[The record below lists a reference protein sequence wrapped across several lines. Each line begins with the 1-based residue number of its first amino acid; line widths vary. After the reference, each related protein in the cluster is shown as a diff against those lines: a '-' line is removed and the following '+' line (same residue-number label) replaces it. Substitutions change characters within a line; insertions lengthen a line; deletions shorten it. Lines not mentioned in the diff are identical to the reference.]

1 MPALGQRFWMPYPS
15 SFHSV
20 LSMRSWSWTKNT
32 SSGSYRFRTD
42 EYFYRGHFP
51 ETPVTPGVV
60 LVETMAQSGVVAMGI
75 YLTLLEKKI
84 SLEEVRKVVTLFT
97 MIEMVE
103 FTGKVLPG
111 ERVIVHGE
119 KVYFRRGSLKARTT
133 MERENGEVVC
143 SGILAGMEG
152 IR

>member
-1 MPALGQRFWMPYPS
+1 MELDEK
-15 SFHSV
+15 HI
-20 LSMRSWSWTKNT
+20 L
-32 SSGSYRFRTD
+32 GSYRFRTD

-133 MERENGEVVC
+133 MERENGEVAAAV
-143 SGILAGMEG
+143 SWRGG